1 MVGTHA
7 AFHSTQQLWQLPVG
21 RWPRKCAD
29 SGDSSLCLNHQ
40 ALLLNQSCPI
50 DSVAIMA
57 GDDWK
62 VEDVIQ
68 HLMKR

>member
-1 MVGTHA
+1 MLRSIRHNNSGNSLLV
-7 AFHSTQQLWQLPVG
+7 VG
-21 RWPRKCAD
+21 RVNVQTLEN
-29 SGDSSLCLNHQ
+29 SSLCLNHQ